1 MIYRIM
7 KSLLSA
13 VMLVI
18 YISSNVQAE
27 DKSVT
32 VKKVMDMVRKAVKL
46 IQEKG
51 PDIAFPIISDPNGEF
66 VDGELYVFS
75 YNIDGTIVQH
85 LRPELVGKNMMS
97 VKDKYGKCFA
107 CDFIKI
113 AREQG
118 EGWSQYWWSKPGSS
132 ELSLKVSY
140 IMKVPNM
147 DYLSGVGVYDMTI
160 EDVKNAIEGEK
171 KD

>member
-1 MIYRIM
+1 MICRIF
-7 KSLLSA
+7 KSILPA
-13 VMLVI
+13 IMLVI

-51 PDIAFPIISDPNGEF
+51 TEVAFPIISDPNGEF

-75 YNIDGTIVQH
+75 YNMDGDIVQH

-97 VKDKYGKCFA
+97 VKDKNGKCLA
-107 CDFIKI
+107 CDFIRI
-113 AREQG
+113 AREEG
-118 EGWSQYWWSKPGSS
+118 EGWSQYLWPKPGSKVS
-132 ELSLKVSY
+132 SLKVSY

-147 DYLSGVGVYDMTI
+147 DYFSGCGIYDMTI
-160 EDVKNAIEGEK
+160 EDVKNAVKGEK
-171 KD
+171 KN